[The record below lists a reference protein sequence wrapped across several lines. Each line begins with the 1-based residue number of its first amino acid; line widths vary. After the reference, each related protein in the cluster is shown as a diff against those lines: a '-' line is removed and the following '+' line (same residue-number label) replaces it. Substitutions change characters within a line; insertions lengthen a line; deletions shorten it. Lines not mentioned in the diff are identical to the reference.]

1 MYNVTTTE
9 RSEHRNAWYPIM
21 SARLTFAP
29 MGVIKR
35 DVGAIARRLIA
46 DSSDDI
52 FPNNDG
58 VALVVRYDNTDDY
71 CSFLCSLAVDE
82 LWRSSRGSFDAK
94 VCMVPRS
101 KTGYFLRIISG
112 TSLS

>member
-1 MYNVTTTE
+1 
-9 RSEHRNAWYPIM
+9 M

-58 VALVVRYDNTDDY
+58 VAL
-71 CSFLCSLAVDE
+71 
-82 LWRSSRGSFDAK
+82 
-94 VCMVPRS
+94 
-101 KTGYFLRIISG
+101 
-112 TSLS
+112 

>member
-1 MYNVTTTE
+1 MYNVSTTK
-9 RSEHRNAWYPIM
+9 RCEHITWYPIHVL
-21 SARLTFAP
+21 LTFAP

-71 CSFLCSLAVDE
+71 CSFAFFF
-82 LWRSSRGSFDAK
+82 GS
-94 VCMVPRS
+94 
-101 KTGYFLRIISG
+101 
-112 TSLS
+112 

>member
-1 MYNVTTTE
+1 MLVYNVTTTE
-9 RSEHRNAWYPIM
+9 RCEHRNAWYPIM

-71 CSFLCSLAVDE
+71 CSFAFFF
-82 LWRSSRGSFDAK
+82 GS
-94 VCMVPRS
+94 
-101 KTGYFLRIISG
+101 
-112 TSLS
+112 

>member
-1 MYNVTTTE
+1 MV
-9 RSEHRNAWYPIM
+9 SLHVL
-21 SARLTFAP
+21 LTFAP

-82 LWRSSRGSFDAK
+82 LMDLLFDAK
-94 VCMVPRS
+94 VC
-101 KTGYFLRIISG
+101 T
-112 TSLS
+112 